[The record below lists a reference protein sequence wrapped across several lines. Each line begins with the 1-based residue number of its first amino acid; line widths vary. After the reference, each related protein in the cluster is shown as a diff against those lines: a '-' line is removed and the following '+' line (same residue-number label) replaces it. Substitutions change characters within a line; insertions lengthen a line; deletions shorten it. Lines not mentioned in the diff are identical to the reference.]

1 MTTALL
7 LIDVQKNM
15 LLPPEPVP
23 DAAAVGPAIRGVLD
37 RARERG
43 AIVVHIR
50 NTGGSGDPDEPGT
63 PGWELVH
70 EVRGGESVVDKDHQ
84 DAFQETGLAD
94 VIPANAPLV
103 LVGMQSEY
111 CVRATALAAL
121 GRKHPVTLV
130 HGAHSTYPGDEPA
143 DVTSRQVEEELTGA
157 GVKIV
162 DPEDVEF

>member
-7 LIDVQKNM
+7 LIDVQNNM

-23 DAAAVGPAIRGVLD
+23 DAAAVGPAIRDILD

-50 NTGGSGDPDEPGT
+50 NTGGSGDPDEPNT

-70 EVRGGESVVDKDHQ
+70 EVRSGEFVVDKDHS
-84 DAFQETGLAD
+84 DAFQETDLAD
-94 VIPANAPLV
+94 FIPPAAPLV

-121 GRKHPVTLV
+121 SRNHPVTLV

-143 DVTSRQVEEELTGA
+143 QETSRQVEEELLKA